1 MLPFYTTKEVGKGTG
16 LGLSISFEIINEM
29 NGNIDIESDLFH
41 GTTFRIT
48 LPIPEIKEKQM
59 VKVL

>member
-1 MLPFYTTKEVGKGTG
+1 MLPFYTTKEAGKGTG
-16 LGLSISFEIINEM
+16 LGLSISFEIIKEM
-29 NGNIDIESDLFH
+29 NGNIDIESDLFQ